1 MVIEPTREETMAV
14 RRKATRRKA
23 TKRKPM
29 KRKAPAR
36 RKSRKSGNVVNF
48 KKYLETRK
56 FLKDYVSRSQKSS
69 SRTLMRSLKSR
80 KCLRMVIKRLPKVF
94 EAKAPRGISGPFFL
108 C

>member
-48 KKYLETRK
+48 KKYLENK
-56 FLKDYVSRSQKSS
+56 KVLKGLREQIAKEFKSDANEIIKIKK
-69 SRTLMRSLKSR
+69 MLKNGH
-80 KCLRMVIKRLPKVF
+80 K
-94 EAKAPRGISGPFFL
+94 KAA
-108 C
+108 